1 MTARIHALE
10 PKVMSTSSSAGNAAT
25 AGLAAF
31 LLLSGCAARPG
42 VFEEEAQQQAAQ
54 SNEYLDEQTGST
66 VSVVEQPLVF
76 ARDRSER
83 AANLRDYI
91 TLSAATINRGGKRT
105 YVLVAYVWST
115 LDPRF
120 NPVTSAGDM
129 VLRADDR
136 RIVLTAAGKTAT
148 QLGIGRPVH
157 APAGQQV
164 VPLVYPADLGLLR
177 FLAAAHGLS
186 AQVGTEGENYD
197 YELWDD
203 KRSSLSDFVRFLEGL
218 PQQQGPRK

>member
-1 MTARIHALE
+1 MPRKFRDDAAALAMTPL
-10 PKVMSTSSSAGNAAT
+10 AAT
-25 AGLAAF
+25 KAIAALASLA
-31 LLLSGCAARPG
+31 LLAGCAARPG
-42 VFEEEAQQQAAQ
+42 VFEEEARQQASQ

-66 VSVVEQPLVF
+66 VTVVEQPLVF

-120 NPVTSAGDM
+120 NPLTSATDM

-136 RIVLTAAGKTAT
+136 RLVLTAAGQSPA

-177 FLAAAHGLS
+177 FLAASRSLS

-203 KRSSLSDFVRFLEGL
+203 KRGSLSDFVRFLEGL
-218 PQQQGPRK
+218 PQQQGARK